1 MGLSYDP
8 NKTIKIPSNKQKLK
22 VSIAS
27 NDNEW
32 EEEHMEAQP
41 TKLHVVESLEED
53 ARAPRVKMF
62 RLPKG
67 QVEWITYLMDTYGKN
82 YRAMARDKKNYN
94 QETWKQIRAKIKR
107 FKSIPEQYSEY
118 LKARNLNDGGGE
130 SDDLSDDEV

>member
-41 TKLHVVESLEED
+41 TKLHVVESLEGD